1 MLPLTTKLTVS
12 PTWVPVVD
20 PVIVTLPPA
29 SAALRML
36 SALTS
41 LTAMVG
47 VGAVVSTTSSLLV
60 VSVAVLP
67 AASVSVA
74 VTG

>member
-1 MLPLTTKLTVS
+1 
-12 PTWVPVVD
+12 
-20 PVIVTLPPA
+20 
-29 SAALRML
+29 ML